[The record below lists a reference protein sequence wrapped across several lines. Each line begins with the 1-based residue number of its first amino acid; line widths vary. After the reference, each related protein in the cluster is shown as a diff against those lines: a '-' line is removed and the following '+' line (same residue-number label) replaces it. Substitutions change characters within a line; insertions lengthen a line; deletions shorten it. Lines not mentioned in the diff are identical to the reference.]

1 MKYSDNSLTFP
12 RFFSILDNIFRGSK
26 GEENYEKEILLDKQ
40 QELKGDINAMAE
52 QLSIS
57 KRALIYKLKKYG
69 V

>member
-1 MKYSDNSLTFP
+1 M
-12 RFFSILDNIFRGSK
+12 
-26 GEENYEKEILLDKQ
+26 
-40 QELKGDINAMAE
+40 NAMAE

>member
-1 MKYSDNSLTFP
+1 T
-12 RFFSILDNIFRGSK
+12 IQIK
-26 GEENYEKEILLDKQ
+26 GVNDLEVAIENYEKEILLDKQ

>member
-1 MKYSDNSLTFP
+1 KLTA
-12 RFFSILDNIFRGSK
+12 SVATIALHTIQIK
-26 GEENYEKEILLDKQ
+26 GVNESEVAIENYEKEILLDKQ

>member
-1 MKYSDNSLTFP
+1 M
-12 RFFSILDNIFRGSK
+12 
-26 GEENYEKEILLDKQ
+26 ENYEKEILLDKQ